1 MCLRSQGIDDD
12 DGVVNRVIRSRGL
25 SDDGGGIGRGQGID
39 DASKG
44 LETTTEAAG
53 ARKQDQGIYN
63 DNRGL
68 GGGI

>member
-12 DGVVNRVIRSRGL
+12 YGVVNRVIRSRRL
-25 SDDGGGIGRGQGID
+25 SDDGGVIGRGQGIE